1 MCEKT
6 VRLKIFANRY
16 EAEMA
21 QSLLES
27 NDIASTVQ
35 IDDCG
40 GMRPDI
46 GMTTGGVS
54 LYVLEKDAEEAMR
67 ILSPEGGD

>member
-1 MCEKT
+1 MSNKT
-6 VRLKIFANRY
+6 IRLKIYSNRF
-16 EAEMA
+16 EADRA
-21 QSLLES
+21 KSLLEEHGIES
-27 NDIASTVQ
+27 MVQ

-54 LYVLEKDAEEAMR
+54 LYVLEKDAEKAMQ
-67 ILSPEGGD
+67 ILSLKNDS